1 MLDQVQAVLHPFSIQ
16 HRAPK
21 GRRFFLGSAMIEIN
35 LTIVIQVLQFLIL
48 IFILNRLLFKPIS
61 QVMTER
67 KEKIS
72 AWEERT
78 QKLQESARE
87 KLETYENQ
95 LREERAQAQERQ
107 EQLTKELKKKEEE
120 NLQTVSAEAAGLVA
134 SAQQALVKET
144 ERLRLELRHQAVE
157 LSQILAEKVLGRKVS

>member
-1 MLDQVQAVLHPFSIQ
+1 
-16 HRAPK
+16 
-21 GRRFFLGSAMIEIN
+21 MIEIN

-48 IFILNRLLFKPIS
+48 MFILNRLLFKPIS
-61 QVMTER
+61 QVMAER
-67 KEKIS
+67 KAKIN
-72 AWEERT
+72 AWEEKT
-78 QKLQESARE
+78 QNLQDSARV
-87 KLETYENQ
+87 KLEKYENQ

-120 NLQTVSAEAAGLVA
+120 NIQTVSEEAAGLVA
-134 SAQQALVKET
+134 SAQRVIVEET

>member
-1 MLDQVQAVLHPFSIQ
+1 
-16 HRAPK
+16 
-21 GRRFFLGSAMIEIN
+21 MIEIN

-48 IFILNRLLFKPIS
+48 MFILNRLLFKPIS
-61 QVMTER
+61 QVMAER
-67 KEKIS
+67 KAKIN
-72 AWEERT
+72 AWEEKT
-78 QKLQESARE
+78 QNLQDSARV

-95 LREERAQAQERQ
+95 LREERTQAQERQ

-134 SAQQALVKET
+134 SAQQALGEET
-144 ERLRLELRHQAVE
+144 ERLRLELRQQAVE

>member
-1 MLDQVQAVLHPFSIQ
+1 MV
-16 HRAPK
+16 
-21 GRRFFLGSAMIEIN
+21 EIN

-67 KEKIS
+67 KAKIS
-72 AWEERT
+72 AWEDKT
-78 QKLQESARE
+78 QKLQESARVQ
-87 KLETYENQ
+87 LERYENQ
-95 LREERAQAQERQ
+95 LREERAQALKRQ
-107 EQLTKELKKKEEE
+107 EELTKELKKKEEE

-134 SAQQALVKET
+134 SAQQALVEET

>member
-1 MLDQVQAVLHPFSIQ
+1 
-16 HRAPK
+16 
-21 GRRFFLGSAMIEIN
+21 MIEIN

-72 AWEERT
+72 AWEEKT
-78 QKLQESARE
+78 QKLQESSRE
-87 KLETYENQ
+87 KLEAYGNK
-95 LREERAQAQERQ
+95 LREERAQAQEKQ

-120 NLQTVSAEAAGLVA
+120 NLQTVSAESAGLVA
-134 SAQQALVKET
+134 SAQQALAEET

>member
-1 MLDQVQAVLHPFSIQ
+1 
-16 HRAPK
+16 
-21 GRRFFLGSAMIEIN
+21 MIEIN

-48 IFILNRLLFKPIS
+48 IFILNRMLFKPIS
-61 QVMTER
+61 QVVTER

-134 SAQQALVKET
+134 SAQQALAKET
-144 ERLRLELRHQAVE
+144 ERLRLELRHQAAE

>member
-1 MLDQVQAVLHPFSIQ
+1 
-16 HRAPK
+16 
-21 GRRFFLGSAMIEIN
+21 MIEIN

-48 IFILNRLLFKPIS
+48 MFILNRLLFKPIS
-61 QVMTER
+61 QVMAER
-67 KEKIS
+67 KAKIN
-72 AWEERT
+72 AWEEKT
-78 QKLQESARE
+78 QNLQDSARV

-95 LREERAQAQERQ
+95 LREERTQAQERQ

-120 NLQTVSAEAAGLVA
+120 NLRTVSEEAAGLVA
-134 SAQQALVKET
+134 SAQQALVEET

>member
-1 MLDQVQAVLHPFSIQ
+1 
-16 HRAPK
+16 
-21 GRRFFLGSAMIEIN
+21 MIEIN

-67 KEKIS
+67 KAKIS
-72 AWEERT
+72 AWEEKT
-78 QKLQESARE
+78 QKLQESARVQ
-87 KLETYENQ
+87 LETYENQ
-95 LREERAQAQERQ
+95 LREERAQAQKRQ
-107 EQLTKELKKKEEE
+107 EELTKELKKKEEE
-120 NLQTVSAEAAGLVA
+120 NLQTVSEEAVGLVA
-134 SAQQALVKET
+134 LAQQTILEET

>member
-1 MLDQVQAVLHPFSIQ
+1 
-16 HRAPK
+16 
-21 GRRFFLGSAMIEIN
+21 MIEIN

-67 KEKIS
+67 KAKIN
-72 AWEERT
+72 AWEEKT
-78 QKLQESARE
+78 QNLQESARV

-95 LREERAQAQERQ
+95 LREERARAQAGQ
-107 EQLTKELKKKEEE
+107 EQLTIELKEKEEE
-120 NLQTVSAEAAGLVA
+120 SLRAVSEEAAQLVD
-134 SAQQALVKET
+134 STQKALAEET
-144 ERLRLELRHQAVE
+144 ERLRLELRQQAVG

>member
-1 MLDQVQAVLHPFSIQ
+1 
-16 HRAPK
+16 
-21 GRRFFLGSAMIEIN
+21 MIEIN

-48 IFILNRLLFKPIS
+48 IFILNRLLFKPIT

-67 KEKIS
+67 KAKIS
-72 AWEERT
+72 AWEDKT
-78 QKLQESARE
+78 QKLQESARVQ
-87 KLETYENQ
+87 LERYENQ
-95 LREERAQAQERQ
+95 LREERAQALKRQ
-107 EQLTKELKKKEEE
+107 EELTKELKKKEEE

-134 SAQQALVKET
+134 SAQQALVEET

>member
-1 MLDQVQAVLHPFSIQ
+1 
-16 HRAPK
+16 
-21 GRRFFLGSAMIEIN
+21 MIEIN

-48 IFILNRLLFKPIS
+48 MFILNRLLFKPIS
-61 QVMTER
+61 QVMAER
-67 KEKIS
+67 KAKIN
-72 AWEERT
+72 AWEEKT
-78 QKLQESARE
+78 QNLQDSARVQLE
-87 KLETYENQ
+87 KYENQ

-120 NLQTVSAEAAGLVA
+120 NLRTVSEEAAGLVA
-134 SAQQALVKET
+134 SAQRVIVEET

>member
-1 MLDQVQAVLHPFSIQ
+1 
-16 HRAPK
+16 
-21 GRRFFLGSAMIEIN
+21 MIEIN

-67 KEKIS
+67 KAKIN
-72 AWEERT
+72 AWEEKT
-78 QKLQESARE
+78 QNLQESARV

-120 NLQTVSAEAAGLVA
+120 NLRTVSEEAAGLVA
-134 SAQQALVKET
+134 SAQRVIVEET

>member
-1 MLDQVQAVLHPFSIQ
+1 MV
-16 HRAPK
+16 
-21 GRRFFLGSAMIEIN
+21 EIN

-78 QKLQESARE
+78 QKLQESA
-87 KLETYENQ
+87 
-95 LREERAQAQERQ
+95 QAQERQ

-134 SAQQALVKET
+134 SAQQALVEET
-144 ERLRLELRHQAVE
+144 ERLRLELRQQAVE